1 MVYRYLISAF
11 NSQLRSSS
19 AVKILPR
26 EEAAGGRYIPNFACQ
41 PQLPWHERR
50 KQWARW
56 VVPSPARGEEKA
68 KKPIKPR
75 TIPSNFL
82 PHQIEIKPDR
92 GVKEP
97 TPYPPPFSRDPFL
110 PPPPSPPPSPW
121 SSDLITDTQAIFG
134 QVLHAQPPHPHS
146 PSSAPIAS
154 PSLDTS
160 LPRSFVPTLPPL
172 TAFGFPSNIHEE
184 GLWHSTLVLHFLP
197 SPSSPDAPPLELRVE
212 ADHAELKRI
221 VSLRVVTSHFDGDIL
236 FPAAP
241 VDLRLRQDRY
251 YQLRGDGIDVHAPA
265 ILEFMKAADLRPWA
279 GKLATPPNLE
289 GLMLPRRILGM
300 SPSSSSS
307 SEDVGAEQ
315 DAVQES
321 VEESDVAVPELE
333 QNTVQE
339 TVEETA
345 SPVTEVEE
353 AIDEALAEDVSGADA
368 AAEET
373 ASSVTE
379 AEEAIAQVPAEE
391 VSTPDVAAE
400 QDITQELVEEEAS
413 PVTEAEET
421 IAEEVIVEE
430 VTAEEVISEEVITEH
445 LVEEE
450 ALTPEVAAEELTS
463 PVHPIEQEATH
474 DTAPDTT
481 STEEPAS
488 PDVSTEEPPHE
499 TATSAPSPE
508 QPPTPHHPPATPEPD
523 LVLVSYRFAGIDI
536 QRVVTAN
543 YEGLRLSY
551 RSIEAGQR
559 GGKRSELVLRAAAA
573 SKEPTDF
580 EDPRKP
586 NVGNAGN
593 KVDAATFLHIASRLT
608 TKVEGGGP
616 SGSEVFSWH
625 GAKDRADGDDGYLYV
640 R

>member
-1 MVYRYLISAF
+1 MVYRYLLSAF
-11 NSQLRSSS
+11 NSQPRASS

-26 EEAAGGRYIPNFACQ
+26 EQAAGGRYIPNFACQ

-50 KQWARW
+50 KQWTRW

-68 KKPIKPR
+68 TKSIKQR

-82 PHQIEIKPDR
+82 PHQIEIKPDQ

-97 TPYPPPFSRDPFL
+97 TQYPPPFSRDQFMAL
-110 PPPPSPPPSPW
+110 PASPPPGPW
-121 SSDLITDTQAIFG
+121 SSNLITDTQAIFG
-134 QVLHAQPPHPHS
+134 QVLHAQPPDPHS

-154 PSLDTS
+154 QSLDTS

-184 GLWHSTLVLHFLP
+184 GLWHSILVLHFLP

-221 VSLRVVTSHFDGDIL
+221 VSLRAVTSHFDGDVL

-251 YQLRGDGIDVHAPA
+251 FELHGDGMDVHAPA

-289 GLMLPRRILGM
+289 GLMLPRRILGL
-300 SPSSSSS
+300 SPSTSSS
-307 SEDVGAEQ
+307 SEGVEAKQE
-315 DAVQES
+315 AVQES
-321 VEESDVAVPELE
+321 VEESDVAAPELE
-333 QNTVQE
+333 QD
-339 TVEETA
+339 TVEESVEDTA

-353 AIDEALAEDVSGADA
+353 AIDEALVEEVSAPDA

-373 ASSVTE
+373 ASPVSE

-400 QDITQELVEEEAS
+400 QDITQKLVEEEAS
-413 PVTEAEET
+413 PVTET
-421 IAEEVIVEE
+421 EEVI
-430 VTAEEVISEEVITEH
+430 AED
-445 LVEEE
+445 LAEEE
-450 ALTPEVAAEELTS
+450 ALTPDVAAEESTS
-463 PVHPIEQEATH
+463 PVHPSEQEAAH
-474 DTAPDTT
+474 DTTPSSTLTEETT
-481 STEEPAS
+481 S
-488 PDVSTEEPPHE
+488 PDASTEEPPQE
-499 TATSAPSPE
+499 TTTTDPEAPQDTTPNT
-508 QPPTPHHPPATPEPD
+508 QPQPPHHPPATPEPD
-523 LVLVSYRFAGIDI
+523 LVPVSYRFAGIEI

-573 SKEPTDF
+573 SKEPTTDF
-580 EDPRKP
+580 KDHSSRKP
-586 NVGNAGN
+586 NV
-593 KVDAATFLHIASRLT
+593 DATTFLHFASRLT

-616 SGSEVFSWH
+616 SGPEVFSWH
-625 GAKDRADGDDGYLYV
+625 GAKDRVGGDDGYLYV

>member
-1 MVYRYLISAF
+1 MVYRYLLSAF
-11 NSQLRSSS
+11 NSQPRASS

-26 EEAAGGRYIPNFACQ
+26 EQAAGGRYIPNFACQ
-41 PQLPWHERR
+41 PQLPWNERR

-68 KKPIKPR
+68 KKPIKTR

-97 TPYPPPFSRDPFL
+97 IQYPPPFSRDQFLVL
-110 PPPPSPPPSPW
+110 PPGPPPGPW

-134 QVLHAQPPHPHS
+134 QVLHAQPPHLS
-146 PSSAPIAS
+146 SSSSAPIAS
-154 PSLDTS
+154 QSLDTS
-160 LPRSFVPTLPPL
+160 LPRSFVPTPPPL

-184 GLWHSTLVLHFLP
+184 GLWHSILVLHFLP

-221 VSLRVVTSHFDGDIL
+221 VSLRAVTSSFAGDIF

-251 YQLRGDGIDVHAPA
+251 FELRGDGMDVHAPA

-289 GLMLPRRILGM
+289 GLMLPRRILGL

-307 SEDVGAEQ
+307 SEGVEANQ

-333 QNTVQE
+333 QDTVEE

-345 SPVTEVEE
+345 SPVTEAEE
-353 AIDEALAEDVSGADA
+353 PIDEALAE
-368 AAEET
+368 
-373 ASSVTE
+373 
-379 AEEAIAQVPAEE
+379 E
-391 VSTPDVAAE
+391 VLTTDVAAE
-400 QDITQELVEEEAS
+400 QDITQELAEEEAS
-413 PVTEAEET
+413 PVTEAEEVIAEEA
-421 IAEEVIVEE
+421 IAEEVI
-430 VTAEEVISEEVITEH
+430 AEEVVSEEVIAEH
-445 LVEEE
+445 LAKEE
-450 ALTPEVAAEELTS
+450 ALTPDVAAEESTS
-463 PVHPIEQEATH
+463 SAHPSQQELAQE
-474 DTAPDTT
+474 TT
-481 STEEPAS
+481 PGSPLAEEPAS
-488 PDVSTEEPPHE
+488 PDVSAEEPSHE
-499 TATSAPSPE
+499 TAPDAPSPE
-508 QPPTPHHPPATPEPD
+508 QPPTLQHPPATPEPD
-523 LVLVSYRFAGIDI
+523 LVPVSYCFAGIEI

-573 SKEPTDF
+573 SKEPTTDTR
-580 EDPRKP
+580 DPRKP
-586 NVGNAGN
+586 TNVANN
-593 KVDAATFLHIASRLT
+593 VDAATFLDIASRLT

-625 GAKDRADGDDGYLYV
+625 GAKGRADGDDGYLYV